1 MTTLGE
7 MQQAFARALSDS
19 EAAIPAGLGGRRAA
33 QAQRRFAIYRNNVT
47 ASLIDALQESFPVT
61 AALVGEEFFRAMA
74 REFVRCER
82 PRSQVLLCYGDTF
95 PDFIAAFEPA
105 QALPYLADVAR
116 IEAAW
121 IAAYH
126 AADAE
131 PLGPAALAALGAD
144 AGAARVKLLP
154 SVRLVVSQFPAGSI
168 WLAHQAEHAGEAGE
182 GPETVLVVRP
192 AMEVTLRVMPG
203 AEGVFA
209 TALYRGGS
217 IEEAAAAALGADGS
231 FDPGTALVSLL
242 TQGAV
247 LAFEMENDR

>member
-1 MTTLGE
+1 MSMLGE
-7 MQQAFARALSDS
+7 MQQDFARALADP
-19 EAAIPAGLGGRRAA
+19 EAAVPAGVGGHRAE

-74 REFVRCER
+74 REYVLCER

-95 PDFIAAFEPA
+95 PDFVAAFGPA
-105 QALPYLADVAR
+105 QSLPYLADAAQ

-121 IAAYH
+121 AAAYH

-131 PLGPAALAALGAD
+131 PLEPSALAALGAG

-154 SVRLVVSQFPAGSI
+154 SAQLIISEFPVGSI
-168 WLAHQAEHAGEAGE
+168 WLAHQAEPACAVGD
-182 GPETVLVVRP
+182 GPETVLIFRP
-192 AMEVTLRVMPG
+192 AMEVMLRIMRG

-209 TALYRGGS
+209 AALHRGES
-217 IEEAAAAALGADGS
+217 IEDAAAEALAGDAL
-231 FDPGTALVSLL
+231 FDPGKVLVSLL

-247 LAFEMENDR
+247 LAFEMENNR